1 MFRESSIPV
10 AFHGFDKKAVSFGF
24 GVLGVSPR
32 SRGSGKFSGRLARTK
47 SWSEGDV
54 PPPKKFQRSFR

>member
-1 MFRESSIPV
+1 MFRESDIPV

-32 SRGSGKFSGRLARTK
+32 PGGSGKFSGGLACTK

-54 PPPKKFQRSFR
+54 PPPKKISKEF